1 MVQNSENIYTV
12 AQAKLDAYI
21 AANGL
26 RCTQERYCLLQY
38 ICSLGGMFEAD
49 KVIVYARE
57 QHISPATVY
66 NALNLFVSAQILH
79 SLSKAYGR
87 GKTCY
92 ELMLFPTPH
101 IEVVCTRCG
110 RVSELKDKAIEN
122 IVRMRRYTNF
132 VPHGFSLYIYGECKT
147 CKRRPLTGKN

>member
-1 MVQNSENIYTV
+1 MQNSENIYTE

-26 RCTQERYCLLQY
+26 RCTQERYRLLLY
-38 ICSLGGMFEAD
+38 ICSLGSVFEAD
-49 KVIVYARE
+49 KILAYAQE

-66 NALNLFVSAQILH
+66 NSLRLFVSAQILH
-79 SLSKAYGR
+79 CLSKPYGR
-87 GKTCY
+87 STTCY
-92 ELMLFPTPH
+92 ELMLVPKPH

-110 RVSELKDKAIEN
+110 RVSELKDKAVEN

-132 VPHGFSLYIYGECKT
+132 VPHAFSLYIYGECKT
-147 CKRRPLTGKN
+147 CKRKPVASKY

>member
-1 MVQNSENIYTV
+1 MEQNSEDLYTI
-12 AQAKLDAYI
+12 AQAKLDAHI
-21 AANGL
+21 AANGM
-26 RCTQERYCLLQY
+26 RCTRERYCLLQY
-38 ICSLGGMFEAD
+38 ICSLGSVFEAD
-49 KVIVYARE
+49 KVIVYAQA

-66 NALNLFVSAQILH
+66 NTLNLFVSAQILH
-79 SLSKAYGR
+79 SLSKPYGHS
-87 GKTCY
+87 KACY
-92 ELMLFPTPH
+92 ELTLVSKPH

-147 CKRRPLTGKN
+147 CKRKPLTGKI